1 MTLGK
6 ETLGLNK
13 TEFTQRVGRIIDN
26 NRANSRLIGEPRDFI
41 LRVCRLAA
49 RWEKLAL
56 KTDTQVYLRYIDMA
70 GGRRV
75 KMISLEGG
83 GSKQP
88 VPKAKLVEALYPT
101 KKIATTATLEEKHFN
116 AVKAA
121 MRRGVDYQL
130 KEYKS
135 LMQYPIE
142 CHITGRRLIRGT
154 RVDVDHI
161 HKPFAQ
167 LADEF
172 VAENMMTYAEII
184 LTGPPT
190 AKKFKDDILWDAWKE
205 YHRKHARFAIVCASA
220 NRSKGAAGY
229 ATPVELIGSFKP
241 SAEDEIDLDF

>member
-1 MTLGK
+1 MTPQ

-13 TEFTQRVGRIIDN
+13 GEFTKKVGRIIDN

-41 LRVCRLAA
+41 LRVCRLSA
-49 RWEKLAL
+49 RWEKLAQ
-56 KTDTQVYLRYIDMA
+56 KTDTQVYLRYFDMA

-83 GSKQP
+83 GAKQP

-121 MRRGVDYQL
+121 MRRGVEQQLRDY
-130 KEYKS
+130 KATTS
-135 LMQYPIE
+135 YPIE
-142 CHITGRRLIRGT
+142 CLVTGRLLRKGT
-154 RVDVDHI
+154 RVDVDH
-161 HKPFAQ
+161 HGKPFAQ

-172 VAENMMTYAEII
+172 IMENMMTYAEII
-184 LTGPPT
+184 LHGPPT
-190 AKKFKDDILWDAWKE
+190 AKKFKDEILWDSWKK
-205 YHRKHARFAIVCASA
+205 YHREHARFAIVCASA

-229 ATPVELIGSFKP
+229 ATPVELLGTFKP
-241 SAEDEIDLDF
+241 QAEDEIDLNF

>member
-1 MTLGK
+1 MTAK

-13 TEFTQRVGRIIDN
+13 GEFTKKVGRVIDAH
-26 NRANSRLIGEPRDFI
+26 RANSRLIGEPRDFI
-41 LRVCRLAA
+41 LRACRLSQ
-49 RWEKLAL
+49 RWEKLAQ
-56 KTDTQVYLRYIDMA
+56 KTDTQVYLRYVDMA

-75 KMISLEGG
+75 KMLSLEGG

-88 VPKAKLVEALYPT
+88 VPKAKLVESLYPT

-121 MRRGVDYQL
+121 MRRGVEQQL
-130 KEYKS
+130 KQYKS
-135 LMQYPIE
+135 GLEYPIE

-167 LADEF
+167 LSDEF
-172 VAENMMTYAEII
+172 VSENMMTYCDIA
-184 LTGPPT
+184 LCGPPS
-190 AKKFKDDILWDAWKE
+190 AKKFKDDILWEAWKE
-205 YHRKHARFAIVCASA
+205 FHRKHARYAVVCASA

-241 SAEDEIDLDF
+241 QEDDEIDLDF